1 MRVLVTG
8 GSGLLGRT
16 TIAALAARGHEVV
29 ALQRNRSA
37 ELACEQV
44 LGDVCDREGGRRSC
58 GAAVRP

>member
-16 TIAALAARGHEVV
+16 TIAALAAHGHEVV

-44 LGDVCDREGGRRSC
+44 LGDVCDATAVAAAAA
-58 GAAVRP
+58 GARP